1 MIGKASDTQAGVR
14 RKVGQSFVMLLLLLR
29 ANLIA
34 MSSDVVVGGVVG
46 SI

>member
-1 MIGKASDTQAGVR
+1 MNGKSSDKQAGV

-34 MSSDVVVGGVVG
+34 MFSDVVGGVIG